1 MLSLRQRAL
10 EEAKARAFERLRES
24 KEFLHLEKLRESK
37 EFLQFVKNQK
47 KAENNLEFW
56 NERKL

>member
-10 EEAKARAFERLRES
+10 EEAKARAFER
-24 KEFLHLEKLRESK
+24 LRESK